1 LEPIVSL
8 LRAAQKA
15 VIHIRQY
22 PNQNDTI
29 EITALGI
36 SEDGELSLSID
47 CECSLLF
54 FFEREH
60 YLCNKSSFDKSVFI
74 PRDGRAYIC
83 FAYEIQTI
91 E

>member
-36 SEDGELSLSID
+36 SEDGELISI
-47 CECSLLF
+47 
-54 FFEREH
+54 
-60 YLCNKSSFDKSVFI
+60 N
-74 PRDGRAYIC
+74 
-83 FAYEIQTI
+83 
-91 E
+91 